1 MNDVDSPPC
10 GWSSSREPGP
20 RPHARRRGHTES
32 LGGIPRR
39 RHLRSVEP
47 GWRSWPARGGYR
59 TRRGG
64 HCASRDPR
72 RTTPLRRGNAD
83 CVSNPTVRASASC
96 VGVWPFPRGTH
107 PLGGCESGRTARTR
121 TWRPA
126 TWPHDDRSGRQTMA
140 DLFRSLDEHPSK
152 VAPPMNHSDLPP
164 RGQRWWLDTGL
175 YRRPSDDSHGL
186 PTTDEALGTPP
197 TQGGR
202 PGGCPVAGEAALRKS
217 GDGLPRARH
226 QGSDHGRRLGGR
238 LGRRDVPRDNS
249 LIRSWQGRSRVAHD
263 ARGSS
268 TPAGLLM
275 PWWTWP
281 CSLSSMESYRE

>member
-1 MNDVDSPPC
+1 MPTVS
-10 GWSSSREPGP
+10 
-20 RPHARRRGHTES
+20 A
-32 LGGIPRR
+32 IPRCER
-39 RHLRSVEP
+39 APLV
-47 GWRSWPARGGYR
+47 WAF
-59 TRRGG
+59 G
-64 HCASRDPR
+64 HSHEALTPSAGASP
-72 RTTPLRRGNAD
+72 
-83 CVSNPTVRASASC
+83 
-96 VGVWPFPRGTH
+96 
-107 PLGGCESGRTARTR
+107 GRTARTR

-263 ARGSS
+263 RSGFEHASR
-268 TPAGLLM
+268 PADALVDVATFAVVDGVV
-275 PWWTWP
+275 
-281 CSLSSMESYRE
+281 S